1 MFQLWEDADIII
13 LGERDHRDTTQYNLI
28 LDILSDKRFIE
39 NVGYLYIEIGVV
51 NATKQANELIQGEF
65 DKKEFDKKFA
75 ELQLI
80 EGWEPVFWDL
90 YNHYQLLYGLYK
102 INKNLPK
109 NKKISLGLLDMEF
122 TWNDEMTVEKYRHFI
137 KVDMN
142 KEFATREKI
151 MADNF
156 LKFYPKQK
164 VKNNHKKALVITSR
178 EYAGKYDVQ
187 CRGNRVKRQASFIKD
202 IYGDKVKTVAMN
214 WYKWMPLNWQTQILP
229 NKTNGLSANGKFDAA
244 FELTNCNP
252 MGFNLADSPFGDDE
266 YDYPYDNNLKWQDV
280 FDGFI
285 FHEPYYNIIGKAG
298 FPTKITTKQSKEY
311 IKRIIIYDKA
321 YNDKKEARL
330 LKWFGWIY
338 KYILKK
344 EYRNERTFPCYEIYE
359 NHKEWKSEM
368 NRWMEN
374 K

>member
-156 LKFYPKQK
+156 
-164 VKNNHKKALVITSR
+164 KK
-178 EYAGKYDVQ
+178 
-187 CRGNRVKRQASFIKD
+187 
-202 IYGDKVKTVAMN
+202 
-214 WYKWMPLNWQTQILP
+214 
-229 NKTNGLSANGKFDAA
+229 
-244 FELTNCNP
+244 
-252 MGFNLADSPFGDDE
+252 
-266 YDYPYDNNLKWQDV
+266 
-280 FDGFI
+280 
-285 FHEPYYNIIGKAG
+285 
-298 FPTKITTKQSKEY
+298 
-311 IKRIIIYDKA
+311 
-321 YNDKKEARL
+321 
-330 LKWFGWIY
+330 
-338 KYILKK
+338 
-344 EYRNERTFPCYEIYE
+344 
-359 NHKEWKSEM
+359 
-368 NRWMEN
+368 
-374 K
+374 